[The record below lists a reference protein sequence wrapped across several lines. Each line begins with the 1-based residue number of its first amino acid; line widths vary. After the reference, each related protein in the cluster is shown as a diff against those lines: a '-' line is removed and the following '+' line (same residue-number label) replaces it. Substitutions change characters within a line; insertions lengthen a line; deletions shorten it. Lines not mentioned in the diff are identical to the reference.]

1 MTEIDTSQGTFVK
14 VCSLDDLPDVGA
26 VCVEIDG
33 HAIAVVRESSGAVHA
48 IDDTCT
54 HENISLSEGE
64 VEDGEVECWLHGS
77 RFDLRTGAPT
87 GLPATQPVQ
96 VYPVKIEDGDVF
108 VGADPMNPSAT
119 GK

>member
-54 HENISLSEGE
+54 HENISVCEGE
-64 VEDGEVECWLHGS
+64 VEDGEGECWVLGPPRACRPPVPS
-77 RFDLRTGAPT
+77 RSTRSRSRT
-87 GLPATQPVQ
+87 ATSS
-96 VYPVKIEDGDVF
+96 
-108 VGADPMNPSAT
+108 SART
-119 GK
+119 P